1 MITTAP
7 VRTVEPVAVRRRWP
21 LLLVPAG
28 VALVSSGWLG
38 LNFDIRYAFGGL
50 RNGPGG
56 LLDNFVHRPLAYRV
70 LVWLLDRGPSIL
82 TRGDKSGGVAEALIR
97 GEALLLVTAV
107 AVLLWAGLRRH
118 GLRLAREG
126 ARRDGAGVAAAG
138 MGRDPAGLRGSGADL
153 TTDGARQD
161 PDLTA
166 AGLRRGGPDPTT
178 TAPHRHHPTLTAAL
192 IAAGVWCAFALAPN
206 WSFLQ
211 PDWTGALW
219 ATAALGA
226 VLLPRRTAMAVA
238 VAAVFVLLC
247 VATKLTTAPYALLAG
262 GVAWLFDRRRAYWTA
277 AWSIPLILAWLG
289 VTWLFDPLEWQWLHD
304 MSALVPHSPLR
315 VGLTGLDWHAF
326 AESGANLAV
335 VSPVVLVLPPATAV
349 LARSAARPR
358 LVVGGAVT
366 AVVLAVVPVIGQGEW
381 YLYQWIALP
390 VLAAGLGA
398 AALATR
404 PPLVQT
410 VAVLAPALTGG
421 AVALT
426 GPRHLPL
433 VTAAFAGI
441 VFIATTA
448 ACLRSTKPTKA
459 LLPLTTIA
467 AVVAFG
473 AANVPAAAYS
483 ITMDH
488 SQDTNLSRYL
498 NTAGLRE
505 RFAQLHR
512 EIGTDTTVLY
522 FAFGDVNY
530 LLGNP
535 TPCRYP
541 SPVWLQ
547 RSTFLPYVRDFPSYH
562 DNVHCLDAPA
572 DYLLVDRKWFTV
584 SGLEPA
590 LVARVDRLYDCGRV
604 VHVTDTLDLCPRRT

>member
-1 MITTAP
+1 MIITAP

-21 LLLVPAG
+21 LLLVPAV

-70 LVWLLDRGPSIL
+70 LVWLLDRGPSVL
-82 TRGDKSGGVAEALIR
+82 TPGDKSGGVAEALIR
-97 GEALLLVTAV
+97 GEALLLATAV
-107 AVLLWAGLRRH
+107 AVLLWAGLRRQN
-118 GLRLAREG
+118 
-126 ARRDGAGVAAAG
+126 
-138 MGRDPAGLRGSGADL
+138 SG
-153 TTDGARQD
+153 
-161 PDLTA
+161 
-166 AGLRRGGPDPTT
+166 
-178 TAPHRHHPTLTAAL
+178 LTAAL
-192 IAAGVWCAFALAPN
+192 VAAGVWCAFALAPN

-226 VLLPRRTAMAVA
+226 VLLPRRTAVAVA

-277 AWSIPLILAWLG
+277 AWSIPLSLAWLNA
-289 VTWLFDPLEWQWLHD
+289 TWLFDPLEWQWLHD

-358 LVVGGAVT
+358 LVVAGAVT

-562 DNVHCLDAPA
+562 DNVQCLDAPA

>member
-1 MITTAP
+1 MIITAP

-21 LLLVPAG
+21 LLLVPAV

-70 LVWLLDRGPSIL
+70 LVWLLDRGPSVL
-82 TRGDKSGGVAEALIR
+82 TPGDKSGGVAEALIR
-97 GEALLLVTAV
+97 GEALLLATAV
-107 AVLLWAGLRRH
+107 AVLLWAGLRRQN
-118 GLRLAREG
+118 
-126 ARRDGAGVAAAG
+126 
-138 MGRDPAGLRGSGADL
+138 SG
-153 TTDGARQD
+153 
-161 PDLTA
+161 
-166 AGLRRGGPDPTT
+166 
-178 TAPHRHHPTLTAAL
+178 LTAAL
-192 IAAGVWCAFALAPN
+192 VAAGVWCAFALAPN

-410 VAVLAPALTGG
+410 VAVLVPALTGG

-441 VFIATTA
+441 VLIATTA